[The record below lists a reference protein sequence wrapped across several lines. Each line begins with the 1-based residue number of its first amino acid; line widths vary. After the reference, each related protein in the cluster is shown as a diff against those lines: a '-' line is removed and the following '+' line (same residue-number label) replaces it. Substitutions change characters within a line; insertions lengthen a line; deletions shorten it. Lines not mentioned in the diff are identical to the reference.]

1 MIILLVDSRVHADR
15 SVHRSSHFMQSTNT
29 WWCMVIRG
37 VDRSLDWFFW
47 SHEMTVL
54 ESCAIPRWGT
64 WPVDHC
70 APLSLSITSSL
81 HWRCFMTDIC
91 PSFLRRSFC
100 GCLIKFVMELA
111 FNFSVPFGNSM
122 LAILFWWVH
131 LYMLAVIKKSPRIRS
146 NNYIG
151 SCYTHS
157 VVLLKKVILSF

>member
-1 MIILLVDSRVHADR
+1 MCTPIDLYIDHLTSCKVQIHDDAWLLEASIEV
-15 SVHRSSHFMQSTNT
+15 F
-29 WWCMVIRG
+29 
-37 VDRSLDWFFW
+37 DWFFW

-54 ESCAIPRWGT
+54 ESCPIPRWGT

-100 GCLIKFVMELA
+100 ACLIKFVMELA

-157 VVLLKKVILSF
+157 VVLVKKVILSF